1 MMEQCKENETMK
13 NYKIA
18 VAGTGYVGLS
28 IATLLSQ
35 HHQVTAVDIVPEK
48 VELINNRKSPIQDDY
63 IEKYLAEK
71 ELNLTATLDAKTAYT
86 DADFVV
92 ITAPTNYD
100 SHTQHFDTSA
110 VEAVIKL
117 VMKSVANRCGED
129 VMEKILIVGPSSTK
143 SKGGMSTVIG
153 EILEDN
159 ELKNKYDIS
168 AYESYIDGTK
178 FRVLLYSIW
187 AIFKFIV
194 TGQAKKYD
202 VYHIHAASYG
212 STFRKRIYL
221 KIIKKYKKKVI
232 LHIHGAE
239 YMVFFDKL
247 SKKKKR
253 QVIDTL
259 QVADM
264 VIALSNEWKNK
275 FDNKFGLTN
284 CYVLENGINTE
295 KLAPAIVDTKKNQ
308 TSFVTLGRLGK
319 RKGTYDL
326 VDAIEIAR
334 KKVPN
339 IRCYLAGDGEIDK
352 FCNIIV
358 ERGLQNNIEV
368 VGWADF
374 TKKLELLSK
383 VSTVV
388 LPSYNEG
395 LPMSILEGMATGKAI
410 ISTTVGAI
418 PEVVKEEN
426 GILIQPGDVQAL
438 ADALV
443 KCSTNLKMLE
453 DMSQKNINK
462 IYEQFSMKSM
472 HLKLMSYYK
481 QVIKNG

>member
-1 MMEQCKENETMK
+1 M
-13 NYKIA
+13 
-18 VAGTGYVGLS
+18 GTDS
-28 IATLLSQ
+28 
-35 HHQVTAVDIVPEK
+35 K
-48 VELINNRKSPIQDDY
+48 VS
-63 IEKYLAEK
+63 
-71 ELNLTATLDAKTAYT
+71 
-86 DADFVV
+86 
-92 ITAPTNYD
+92 
-100 SHTQHFDTSA
+100 
-110 VEAVIKL
+110 
-117 VMKSVANRCGED
+117 MKSVANRCGED
-129 VMEKILIVGPSSTK
+129 VMEKILIAGPSSTK

>member
-1 MMEQCKENETMK
+1 M
-13 NYKIA
+13 
-18 VAGTGYVGLS
+18 GTDS
-28 IATLLSQ
+28 
-35 HHQVTAVDIVPEK
+35 K
-48 VELINNRKSPIQDDY
+48 VS
-63 IEKYLAEK
+63 
-71 ELNLTATLDAKTAYT
+71 
-86 DADFVV
+86 
-92 ITAPTNYD
+92 
-100 SHTQHFDTSA
+100 
-110 VEAVIKL
+110 
-117 VMKSVANRCGED
+117 MKSVANRCGED

-374 TKKLELLSK
+374 TKKLELLQQWSFLPIMKDCRCLYWK
-383 VSTVV
+383 VWQQEKQS
-388 LPSYNEG
+388 S
-395 LPMSILEGMATGKAI
+395 
-410 ISTTVGAI
+410 
-418 PEVVKEEN
+418 
-426 GILIQPGDVQAL
+426 VQ
-438 ADALV
+438 
-443 KCSTNLKMLE
+443 
-453 DMSQKNINK
+453 Q
-462 IYEQFSMKSM
+462 
-472 HLKLMSYYK
+472 
-481 QVIKNG
+481 

>member
-1 MMEQCKENETMK
+1 M
-13 NYKIA
+13 
-18 VAGTGYVGLS
+18 GTDS
-28 IATLLSQ
+28 
-35 HHQVTAVDIVPEK
+35 K
-48 VELINNRKSPIQDDY
+48 VS
-63 IEKYLAEK
+63 
-71 ELNLTATLDAKTAYT
+71 
-86 DADFVV
+86 
-92 ITAPTNYD
+92 
-100 SHTQHFDTSA
+100 
-110 VEAVIKL
+110 
-117 VMKSVANRCGED
+117 MKSVANRCGED

-418 PEVVKEEN
+418 PEMVKEEN

>member
-1 MMEQCKENETMK
+1 M
-13 NYKIA
+13 
-18 VAGTGYVGLS
+18 GTDS
-28 IATLLSQ
+28 
-35 HHQVTAVDIVPEK
+35 K
-48 VELINNRKSPIQDDY
+48 VS
-63 IEKYLAEK
+63 
-71 ELNLTATLDAKTAYT
+71 
-86 DADFVV
+86 
-92 ITAPTNYD
+92 
-100 SHTQHFDTSA
+100 
-110 VEAVIKL
+110 
-117 VMKSVANRCGED
+117 MKSVANRCGED

-284 CYVLENGINTE
+284 CYVLESGINTE

>member
-1 MMEQCKENETMK
+1 M
-13 NYKIA
+13 
-18 VAGTGYVGLS
+18 GTDS
-28 IATLLSQ
+28 
-35 HHQVTAVDIVPEK
+35 K
-48 VELINNRKSPIQDDY
+48 VS
-63 IEKYLAEK
+63 
-71 ELNLTATLDAKTAYT
+71 
-86 DADFVV
+86 
-92 ITAPTNYD
+92 
-100 SHTQHFDTSA
+100 
-110 VEAVIKL
+110 
-117 VMKSVANRCGED
+117 MKSVANRCGED

-308 TSFVTLGRLGK
+308 TSFVSLGRLGK

>member
-1 MMEQCKENETMK
+1 M
-13 NYKIA
+13 
-18 VAGTGYVGLS
+18 GTDS
-28 IATLLSQ
+28 
-35 HHQVTAVDIVPEK
+35 K
-48 VELINNRKSPIQDDY
+48 VS
-63 IEKYLAEK
+63 
-71 ELNLTATLDAKTAYT
+71 
-86 DADFVV
+86 
-92 ITAPTNYD
+92 
-100 SHTQHFDTSA
+100 
-110 VEAVIKL
+110 
-117 VMKSVANRCGED
+117 MKSVANRCGED

-388 LPSYNEG
+388 LPPYNEG

>member
-1 MMEQCKENETMK
+1 M
-13 NYKIA
+13 
-18 VAGTGYVGLS
+18 GTDS
-28 IATLLSQ
+28 
-35 HHQVTAVDIVPEK
+35 K
-48 VELINNRKSPIQDDY
+48 VS
-63 IEKYLAEK
+63 
-71 ELNLTATLDAKTAYT
+71 
-86 DADFVV
+86 
-92 ITAPTNYD
+92 
-100 SHTQHFDTSA
+100 
-110 VEAVIKL
+110 
-117 VMKSVANRCGED
+117 MKSVANRCGED

-426 GILIQPGDVQAL
+426 GILIQPSDVQAL

>member
-1 MMEQCKENETMK
+1 M
-13 NYKIA
+13 
-18 VAGTGYVGLS
+18 GTDS
-28 IATLLSQ
+28 
-35 HHQVTAVDIVPEK
+35 K
-48 VELINNRKSPIQDDY
+48 VS
-63 IEKYLAEK
+63 
-71 ELNLTATLDAKTAYT
+71 
-86 DADFVV
+86 
-92 ITAPTNYD
+92 
-100 SHTQHFDTSA
+100 
-110 VEAVIKL
+110 
-117 VMKSVANRCGED
+117 MKSVANRCGED

-275 FDNKFGLTN
+275 FDNKFGLKN

>member
-1 MMEQCKENETMK
+1 M
-13 NYKIA
+13 
-18 VAGTGYVGLS
+18 GTDS
-28 IATLLSQ
+28 
-35 HHQVTAVDIVPEK
+35 K
-48 VELINNRKSPIQDDY
+48 VS
-63 IEKYLAEK
+63 
-71 ELNLTATLDAKTAYT
+71 
-86 DADFVV
+86 
-92 ITAPTNYD
+92 
-100 SHTQHFDTSA
+100 
-110 VEAVIKL
+110 
-117 VMKSVANRCGED
+117 MKSVANRCGED

-395 LPMSILEGMATGKAI
+395 LPMSILEGMTTGKAI

>member
-1 MMEQCKENETMK
+1 M
-13 NYKIA
+13 
-18 VAGTGYVGLS
+18 GTDS
-28 IATLLSQ
+28 
-35 HHQVTAVDIVPEK
+35 K
-48 VELINNRKSPIQDDY
+48 VS
-63 IEKYLAEK
+63 
-71 ELNLTATLDAKTAYT
+71 
-86 DADFVV
+86 
-92 ITAPTNYD
+92 
-100 SHTQHFDTSA
+100 
-110 VEAVIKL
+110 
-117 VMKSVANRCGED
+117 MKSVANRCGED

-232 LHIHGAE
+232 LHIHVAE

-443 KCSTNLKMLE
+443 KCSNNLKMLE

>member
-1 MMEQCKENETMK
+1 M
-13 NYKIA
+13 
-18 VAGTGYVGLS
+18 GTDS
-28 IATLLSQ
+28 
-35 HHQVTAVDIVPEK
+35 K
-48 VELINNRKSPIQDDY
+48 VS
-63 IEKYLAEK
+63 
-71 ELNLTATLDAKTAYT
+71 
-86 DADFVV
+86 
-92 ITAPTNYD
+92 
-100 SHTQHFDTSA
+100 
-110 VEAVIKL
+110 
-117 VMKSVANRCGED
+117 MKSVANRCGED

-284 CYVLENGINTE
+284 CYVLENGINTG

>member
-1 MMEQCKENETMK
+1 L
-13 NYKIA
+13 
-18 VAGTGYVGLS
+18 GTDS
-28 IATLLSQ
+28 
-35 HHQVTAVDIVPEK
+35 K
-48 VELINNRKSPIQDDY
+48 VS
-63 IEKYLAEK
+63 
-71 ELNLTATLDAKTAYT
+71 
-86 DADFVV
+86 
-92 ITAPTNYD
+92 
-100 SHTQHFDTSA
+100 
-110 VEAVIKL
+110 
-117 VMKSVANRCGED
+117 MKSVANRCGED

-443 KCSTNLKMLE
+443 KCSNNLKMLE

>member
-1 MMEQCKENETMK
+1 M
-13 NYKIA
+13 
-18 VAGTGYVGLS
+18 GTDS
-28 IATLLSQ
+28 
-35 HHQVTAVDIVPEK
+35 K
-48 VELINNRKSPIQDDY
+48 VS
-63 IEKYLAEK
+63 
-71 ELNLTATLDAKTAYT
+71 
-86 DADFVV
+86 
-92 ITAPTNYD
+92 
-100 SHTQHFDTSA
+100 
-110 VEAVIKL
+110 
-117 VMKSVANRCGED
+117 MKSVANRCGED

-275 FDNKFGLTN
+275 FDNQFGLTN

>member
-1 MMEQCKENETMK
+1 M
-13 NYKIA
+13 
-18 VAGTGYVGLS
+18 GTDS
-28 IATLLSQ
+28 
-35 HHQVTAVDIVPEK
+35 K
-48 VELINNRKSPIQDDY
+48 VS
-63 IEKYLAEK
+63 
-71 ELNLTATLDAKTAYT
+71 
-86 DADFVV
+86 
-92 ITAPTNYD
+92 
-100 SHTQHFDTSA
+100 
-110 VEAVIKL
+110 
-117 VMKSVANRCGED
+117 MKSVANRCGED

-410 ISTTVGAI
+410 ISTTAGAI